1 MRLIHNS
8 VDTVEHDEK
17 IAFTFAVSTLAS
29 STAEQLL
36 QCGMLYIPP
45 LSLLNPKGIETDV
58 GRQICFWCAEQ
69 KAGVGAMRDCKSDLP
84 LDV

>member
-1 MRLIHNS
+1 MG
-8 VDTVEHDEK
+8 TVEHDEK

-29 STAEQLL
+29 SIAEQLP

-45 LSLLNPKGIETDV
+45 SVFAEPKRHRDGV
-58 GRQICFWCAEQ
+58 WAANFFFWCAEQ
-69 KAGVGAMRDCKSDLP
+69 KVGVGAMRDCKSDLP